1 MTAPVYGREALRRLR
16 EQQAHAADQR
26 DQPSLLELVPA
37 DTPADNATITVWNGE
52 RFVTYDKWL
61 ATAPLV
67 VQEQSQKEQP
77 AVVKRADADLSANC
91 PARDSAVQKGL
102 WDSHAEHDLNNK

>member
-1 MTAPVYGREALRRLR
+1 MTAPVYGRKALRRLR

-26 DQPSLLELVPA
+26 HQPSLLELVPA
-37 DTPADNATITVWNGE
+37 DTPADNATISVWNGE

-67 VQEQSQKEQP
+67 VQEQEEQP
-77 AVVKRADADLSANC
+77 AVVKRADADLVANC

-102 WDSHAEHDLNNK
+102 WDTHAEDDLNNW